1 MRFFHIVFLATKPR
15 MKIYVAF
22 PFDFLGYQT
31 QSLIIF
37 LFLFKFIS
45 KKFKGNRCGV
55 VDDKKKVENSMKFKE
70 LNLQANIRRARRS
83 SLLADKMREEEIE
96 RKKKENTERKR
107 EKERQA

>member
-1 MRFFHIVFLATKPR
+1 

-45 KKFKGNRCGV
+45 KKFKGNCCGV

-83 SLLADKMREEEIE
+83 SLLADKMREEEIG
-96 RKKKENTERKR
+96 RKKKENTERER
-107 EKERQA
+107 ERERQA